1 MLHTRIRQLPG
12 SGRAVTTGYPDPV
25 PGEIIY
31 PSHLY
36 CWAIPC
42 RTVLILS
49 RLFQL
54 IMTSGCIPSDFKH
67 SYFVPI
73 PENRRH
79 PRQRINLL
87 RFYRG
92 IAISSIISK
101 VIYVVANPSEEE
113 IAVNYPVH
121 TWTENASSNSCEISR
136 VDRCVFGFSSW
147 LSTMSSA
154 FSMTN
159 HFSISEHQWTCDG
172 YYQQCAQSLYALKVL
187 RCHGMGDDALMII
200 FRSVVLA
207 KILYASPAWWGF
219 ANSSDK
225 QRLEAF
231 MRRCVRLNFY
241 RQDDST
247 VDQLVADLD
256 DGFVCLLNDQHVLRC
271 ILPERNTHSYS
282 LGPRRHE
289 LVLTTKRDS
298 RNFFE
303 RQLFTDMYWYIVQL
317 RSVSCFSKIKVKW
330 RQRTLNFSVIF
341 LRHLIA

>member
-1 MLHTRIRQLPG
+1 MRDGTSLNSGGGGTTQKSNVTRHMLHTRIRQLPG
-12 SGRAVTTGYPDPV
+12 SGRAVTTGYPAKLSTRPTSTA
-25 PGEIIY
+25 E
-31 PSHLY
+31 PSHVVLY
-36 CWAIPC
+36 LFYLGYFNWLWHPVVFLVISSTAILY
-42 RTVLILS
+42 RYQKIEGIRANAL
-49 RLFQL
+49 
-54 IMTSGCIPSDFKH
+54 TSYDFC
-67 SYFVPI
+67 
-73 PENRRH
+73 
-79 PRQRINLL
+79 
-87 RFYRG
+87 RG

-159 HFSISEHQWTCDG
+159 HFSTSEHQWTCDG

-187 RCHGMGDDALMII
+187 RCYGMGDDALMII

-256 DGFVCLLNDQHVLRC
+256 DD
-271 ILPERNTHSYS
+271 
-282 LGPRRHE
+282 
-289 LVLTTKRDS
+289 
-298 RNFFE
+298 
-303 RQLFTDMYWYIVQL
+303 
-317 RSVSCFSKIKVKW
+317 
-330 RQRTLNFSVIF
+330 
-341 LRHLIA
+341 